1 MNKLSFLIVFL
12 LLCFFSYAQDQRVA
26 DSLKIIY
33 KEGKLQGTEKL
44 ELLKDLSFNEL
55 TDNKLRMVYA
65 KELIALATEAN
76 DQFYL
81 YCGYLQKGN
90 NHKSVGDYEM
100 ALESFYLT
108 AEIAIEREDI
118 EDEGISNMVIAD
130 VYAGLGNFDS
140 AEKYY
145 NKAIDILRKGKDSKQ
160 PLGSALLNA
169 GDTYFNNEKY
179 DKALAYFEESGR
191 IFNDLN
197 FDVGIAYNLGN
208 TGMVYAEQG
217 KDALAEKN
225 MNEAIFVLEKTK
237 DYYPISVYL
246 TYMSDI
252 YLRKGDFPQALKY
265 ANRSLD
271 LAEKYGL
278 KEQVRDANF
287 KLSELSDYNR
297 NFEASNTYLKNFY
310 IYRDS
315 LLNLES
321 IEHMADLRTDFE
333 VSQKQAEVDLLME
346 KQKNQRITVTAVII
360 ALVLI
365 IILAAGLF
373 KRNRFIQKTS
383 VLIEKEKDRS
393 DNLLLNIL
401 PEETAREL
409 KDKGKVIPKKFDSVT
424 VMFTDF
430 RAFTKYSQYLTPEL
444 LVKSV
449 DYHFSKFDAIME
461 KYGLEKI
468 KTMGDA
474 YMCAGGLPF
483 PCEDHAE
490 KMLHAGFEII
500 EFIDN
505 IKNDE
510 VRDISSFDIRIGIH
524 TGPVVAGVVGTKK
537 FAYDI
542 WGDTVN
548 IASRMESNSE
558 PGRIN
563 ISERTYELI
572 NDKFDCEFRGE
583 VQAKNKGMM
592 KMYFANGLKNQTI
605 INLQSKKA

>member
-1 MNKLSFLIVFL
+1 MNKLSFLTVFL
-12 LLCFFSYAQDQRVA
+12 LLCFYSYAQDQRVA
-26 DSLKIIY
+26 DSLKIIF

-44 ELLKDLSFNEL
+44 KLLNGLSYNEL
-55 TDNKLRMVYA
+55 NDSKLSMAYA
-65 KELIALATEAN
+65 EELIALSKEEN
-76 DQFYL
+76 NQSYL
-81 YCGYLQKGN
+81 YNGYLQKGN
-90 NHKSVGDYEM
+90 RHLSLGNYEM

-108 AEIAIEREDI
+108 AQIAIEQKNI
-118 EDEGISNMVIAD
+118 ENDGISNMAIAD
-130 VYAGLGNFDS
+130 VYAGLDNFDS
-140 AEKYY
+140 AQKYY
-145 NKAIDILRKGKDSKQ
+145 NKAIALLRKGEDSIAIA
-160 PLGSALLNA
+160 SALLNA

-179 DKALAYFEESGR
+179 DKALAYFEESGH
-191 IFNDLN
+191 IFNELN
-197 FDVGIAYNLGN
+197 YTVGIAYNLGN
-208 TGMVYAEQG
+208 VGMVYAEQG

-225 MNEAIFVLEKTK
+225 MNEAIIVLEKTK

-252 YLRKGDFPQALKY
+252 YLRKGNFSQALKY
-265 ANRSLD
+265 AKRSFD

-278 KEQVRDANF
+278 KEQISDASL
-287 KLSELSDYNR
+287 KLSELYDDNG

-315 LLNLES
+315 VLNIES

-333 VSQKQAEVDLLME
+333 VSQKQTEVDLLME
-346 KQKNQRITVTAVII
+346 KQRNQKITVI
-360 ALVLI
+360 ATMVALALIMVL
-365 IILAAGLF
+365 AGGLF
-373 KRNRFIQKTS
+373 RRNRFIQKTTA
-383 VLIEKEKDRS
+383 IIKNEKERS

-490 KMLHAGFEII
+490 KMLHAAFEII

-510 VRDISSFDIRIGIH
+510 VRDISRFDIRIGIH

-548 IASRMESNSE
+548 IASRMESNSD

-563 ISERTYELI
+563 VSEITYELI
-572 NDKFDCEFRGE
+572 KDKFDCEFRGE
-583 VQAKNKGMM
+583 IQAKNKGMM
-592 KMYFANGLKNQTI
+592 KMYFANGLKNQSI
-605 INLQSKKA
+605 VNLQSKKA

>member
-1 MNKLSFLIVFL
+1 ML
-12 LLCFFSYAQDQRVA
+12 
-26 DSLKIIY
+26 DS
-33 KEGKLQGTEKL
+33 
-44 ELLKDLSFNEL
+44 
-55 TDNKLRMVYA
+55 
-65 KELIALATEAN
+65 
-76 DQFYL
+76 
-81 YCGYLQKGN
+81 
-90 NHKSVGDYEM
+90 
-100 ALESFYLT
+100 
-108 AEIAIEREDI
+108 IAI
-118 EDEGISNMVIAD
+118 A
-130 VYAGLGNFDS
+130 
-140 AEKYY
+140 
-145 NKAIDILRKGKDSKQ
+145 
-160 PLGSALLNA
+160 SALLNA

-179 DKALAYFEESGR
+179 DKALAYFEESGY
-191 IFNDLN
+191 IFNELN
-197 FDVGIAYNLGN
+197 YTVGIAYNLGN
-208 TGMVYAEQG
+208 VGMVYAEQG

-225 MNEAIFVLEKTK
+225 MNEAIIILEKTK

-252 YLRKGDFPQALKY
+252 YLRKGNFAQALKY
-265 ANRSLD
+265 AKRSFD
-271 LAEKYGL
+271 LAEKNGL
-278 KEQVRDANF
+278 KEQISDASL
-287 KLSELSDYNR
+287 KLSELYDHNG
-297 NFEASNTYLKNFY
+297 NFEASNAYLKNFY

-315 LLNLES
+315 VLNIES

-333 VSQKQAEVDLLME
+333 VSQKQTEVDLLME
-346 KQKNQRITVTAVII
+346 KQRNQKITVVATIV
-360 ALVLI
+360 ALALIMVL
-365 IILAAGLF
+365 AGGLF
-373 KRNRFIQKTS
+373 RRNRFIQKTTA
-383 VLIEKEKDRS
+383 IIKNEKERS
-393 DNLLLNIL
+393 DLLLLNIL
-401 PEETAREL
+401 PEETAKEL
-409 KDKGKVIPKKFDSVT
+409 KDNGKVIPKKFDSVT

-490 KMLHAGFEII
+490 KMMHAAFEII
-500 EFIDN
+500 EFIDD

-548 IASRMESNSE
+548 IASRMESNSD

-563 ISERTYELI
+563 ISEITYELI
-572 NDKFDCEFRGE
+572 KDTFDCEFRGE
-583 VQAKNKGMM
+583 IQAKNKGMM